1 MKKIIISSVM
11 LLTFTLHINLHAQ
24 GKDSFFDDYKSTSLN
39 DRDYKYNEITTDVNA
54 GTNRAPLGAG
64 LLILGTLALGYAAL
78 KNN

>member
-1 MKKIIISSVM
+1 MKKIIISLVIICA
-11 LLTFTLHINLHAQ
+11 FALHVNLYAQ
-24 GKDSFFDDYKSTSLN
+24 GKDSFFDYKSTSLN